1 MLTNR
6 LKGIIITFVV
16 LILLASGLYVGF
28 NSGYKFILNQDEL
41 EKVAKQAEIAEQNPN
56 QTKPTETDTDGSEL
70 TQKTEATGKNDIR
83 PPRHIKKDTPGAV
96 EISIKSGWGTSE
108 IAEALMAK
116 GIIDE
121 KLPFSVMAKLNGF
134 SASYQMGTH
143 YVLKGMDY
151 NEIMYNLSLP
161 AERAKIIFYEGFS
174 YIDIKNALRKE
185 GVNFNEE
192 KMDSLVKN
200 SSIFADYSF
209 IRNLPTDQKERIFF
223 LEGYLFPD
231 TYSFDLN
238 ADEEEI
244 IRTFLS
250 NTENKLDNEKFK
262 ERAEYMGM
270 TMDEVITLASVI
282 QNEAGTPLEMYK
294 VSRVFHNRMD
304 NEDLLQ
310 SCATINYL
318 RQLEGLPKVWYATQ
332 EEAARDSHY
341 NTYKYAGLPAGPI
354 CNPGLEAIQ
363 AALYPDIKEPYV
375 YYFVAKGDGTNAF
388 ATNLADHEANI
399 AQYED
404 NWTNERI
411 Y

>member
-41 EKVAKQAEIAEQNPN
+41 EKVAKQAEIAMQNPD
-56 QTKPTETDTDGSEL
+56 QTKP
-70 TQKTEATGKNDIR
+70 TGKNDIR

-96 EISIKSGWGTSE
+96 EIYIKSGWGTSE

-192 KMDSLVKN
+192 KMDNLVKN

-244 IRTFLS
+244 TITFLS
-250 NTENKLDNEKFK
+250 KT
-262 ERAEYMGM
+262 
-270 TMDEVITLASVI
+270 
-282 QNEAGTPLEMYK
+282 
-294 VSRVFHNRMD
+294 
-304 NEDLLQ
+304 
-310 SCATINYL
+310 
-318 RQLEGLPKVWYATQ
+318 
-332 EEAARDSHY
+332 
-341 NTYKYAGLPAGPI
+341 
-354 CNPGLEAIQ
+354 
-363 AALYPDIKEPYV
+363 
-375 YYFVAKGDGTNAF
+375 
-388 ATNLADHEANI
+388 
-399 AQYED
+399 
-404 NWTNERI
+404 
-411 Y
+411 